1 MLDAVDRIKRGDFT
15 TLPEI
20 HATSAGLKAF
30 CTTLVSEGIEDCR
43 KCCGGHGYS
52 KASGFSNLYT
62 DFTPSQTYE
71 GDNTVLY
78 LQTARFL
85 AKCCIEA
92 QMGNEIPDTVAY
104 LNDNSPLTRDDWCM
118 TDVQLRVYGER
129 AKYIITQATSKLQS
143 LIDKGWQRH
152 EAWNAC
158 SIQLAA
164 SAHAHCYYILVKNFI
179 DGVNQLLHDRSLGER
194 RVLKMM
200 SDLFALHGI
209 IESPGSFLE
218 CGILTSDHLVAIRF
232 RVAKLLEALR
242 LGDTLFKIFSI
253 YYYIHFLM
261 QTRSS
266 CIGRCF

>member
-209 IESPGSFLE
+209 IESPVWNFN
-218 CGILTSDHLVAIRF
+218 I
-232 RVAKLLEALR
+232 
-242 LGDTLFKIFSI
+242 
-253 YYYIHFLM
+253 
-261 QTRSS
+261 
-266 CIGRCF
+266 